1 MINELAD
8 ILSTQ
13 QQKDY
18 KELINSDNIELKT
31 EVYKY
36 EIKHLM
42 KIYSIAQTLNSLGF
56 EEEAKQIYDYINY
69 FLKLKVSYARR
80 GRKEV
85 VEAMKSEYNSFMLGQ
100 QQLNDINKL

>member
-1 MINELAD
+1 MINELAE

-42 KIYSIAQTLNSLGF
+42 KIYSMAQTLNSLGF
-56 EEEAKQIYDYINY
+56 EEEAKQIYDYIKY